1 MSNETLSYL
10 GYEDLSD
17 FTSQHSDFGNLLV
30 NKEGYIYKFQNFS
43 WIDFILYSGSPNKSA
58 LLQLK
63 TGEPLEIKLSVKEVH
78 LINELGNNSK
88 FYSIRILSDNFVNI
102 AAKTDASITKQSP
115 PKNAFNLDSL
125 ITEEASISVESKP
138 ETIPAVSKAPSA
150 TSDFVLN
157 FPSSDS
163 LKESAA
169 PVKLN
174 LSEEK
179 DDSFILSMPSE
190 EKKPSENEFKL
201 NLSDSIFDTQEK
213 KEEVKEE
220 VQNISLD
227 FTKEDAT
234 PTQKIEEVVPPTVNT
249 IIQEEVQLDFLEPK
263 KEIKDGVSPSMGFK
277 LKHDEEPPM
286 VKVEEKEEKITLN
299 FLKQDLAQERIES
312 TPVETFSLNI
322 QEEDN
327 LNFLQQ
333 TITQESTQREAP
345 ANKNQ
350 IIAQIQNDLKE
361 IDEAEEETKIEES
374 KEFSFTKSQKEE
386 KENDSDINAYLFN
399 KNEVKKEKKSFTKT
413 LQSLFANS
421 SDSVPQENKEDE
433 CIEVFK
439 KPEAV
444 LKQEKPTLMQEAPTF
459 IIEKKETHR
468 FPALSSLGLDKEEED
483 DLISEFVH
491 DTKENIKLFKDFY
504 RSGNIDQAEYTLI
517 KMQSS
522 ANILN
527 LNDIIITLANVKQS
541 CTNNDS
547 EGIEQLTD
555 TLETQVKT
563 LESYLE
569 SETV

>member
-125 ITEEASISVESKP
+125 ITEEDSISVESKP

-263 KEIKDGVSPSMGFK
+263 KEIKDDASPSMGFK

-444 LKQEKPTLMQEAPTF
+444 LKQEKPTLVQEAPTF